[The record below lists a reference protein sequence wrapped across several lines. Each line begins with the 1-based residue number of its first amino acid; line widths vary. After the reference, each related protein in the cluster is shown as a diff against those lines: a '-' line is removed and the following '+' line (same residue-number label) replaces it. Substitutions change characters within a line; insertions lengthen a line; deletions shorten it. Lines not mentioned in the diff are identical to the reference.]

1 MANET
6 ELLEPVED
14 EAPSLRDTLTDA
26 VEEHAPE
33 LAAPETPVSAEP
45 KPAVDPT
52 KPPVQA
58 PAPEGKVAPEKPA
71 QPGAPEQ
78 LKPPSQ
84 WKPHVR
90 EQWNKLPRE
99 VQEEVLRREGDSM
112 RLIGS
117 VGPKIRLADG
127 VMQELTPYAET
138 LQTNG
143 VAPQQFLGDVF
154 STIHTLARGAPQDK
168 AEVVANIIQ
177 SYGVD
182 LRTLD
187 ALLTNRMRT
196 PPEIAHARQMAARA
210 QSVLYEQQ
218 QGISQ
223 HQNQQINV
231 EAEKFVAAF
240 GADPKHE
247 FLDDVRD
254 LMADLIE
261 SGRATDL
268 EDAYASAV
276 WANPDTRKILLQR
289 EAQARVQGKTQRA
302 QAARRASS
310 SVSGSPTSGAVAQA
324 PAGGSLRESIEA
336 AFDEHTSL

>member
-1 MANET
+1 MANEA

-26 VEEHAPE
+26 VEEHAPD

-58 PAPEGKVAPEKPA
+58 PAPEGKVAPERPVKPGVA
-71 QPGAPEQ
+71 EQ

-154 STIHTLARGAPQDK
+154 STIHTLASLMGL
-168 AEVVANIIQ
+168 IC
-177 SYGVD
+177 
-182 LRTLD
+182 
-187 ALLTNRMRT
+187 
-196 PPEIAHARQMAARA
+196 
-210 QSVLYEQQ
+210 VLWTHY
-218 QGISQ
+218 
-223 HQNQQINV
+223 
-231 EAEKFVAAF
+231 
-240 GADPKHE
+240 
-247 FLDDVRD
+247 
-254 LMADLIE
+254 
-261 SGRATDL
+261 
-268 EDAYASAV
+268 
-276 WANPDTRKILLQR
+276 
-289 EAQARVQGKTQRA
+289 
-302 QAARRASS
+302 
-310 SVSGSPTSGAVAQA
+310 
-324 PAGGSLRESIEA
+324 
-336 AFDEHTSL
+336 